1 LSDEELER
9 LCLRNGEVRIERTS
23 KGVIRVNPPT
33 GGLTGDGNS
42 EIIFQLRNWWNSHRR
57 GRVFDSSTGFFVAD
71 GSLLSPDAAYIL
83 PEQLK
88 GLTKAQ
94 LARMPHLCPAF
105 VIELLS
111 ASDSLTETKKKMEVW
126 IANGAQLGWL
136 VDPYLQSVSI
146 YQPGSAPFV
155 IDEPQVQG
163 SGPVD
168 GFVLDL
174 TGVWRCYEV

>member
-1 LSDEELER
+1 M
-9 LCLRNGEVRIERTS
+9 V
-23 KGVIRVNPPT
+23 
-33 GGLTGDGNS
+33 
-42 EIIFQLRNWWNSHRR
+42 
-57 GRVFDSSTGFFVAD
+57 
-71 GSLLSPDAAYIL
+71 GS
-83 PEQLK
+83 
-88 GLTKAQ
+88 AQ
-94 LARMPHLCPAF
+94 
-105 VIELLS
+105 
-111 ASDSLTETKKKMEVW
+111 TETKKKMEVW